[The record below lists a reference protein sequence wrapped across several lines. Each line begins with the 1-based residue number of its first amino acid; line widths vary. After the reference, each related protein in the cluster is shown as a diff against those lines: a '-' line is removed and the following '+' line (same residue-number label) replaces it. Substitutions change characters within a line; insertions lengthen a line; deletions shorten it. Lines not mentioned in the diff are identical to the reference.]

1 MNDKY
6 SSLAKKTLLQME
18 LIAKES
24 GSNKVGSEHLL
35 LAFLKNEDSLFAME
49 LRKYGVTFS
58 KAALKI

>member
-35 LAFLKNEDSLFAME
+35 LAFLKNERRM
-49 LRKYGVTFS
+49 
-58 KAALKI
+58 I